1 MQFEISRNGALK
13 KLDNFIN
20 TELPNY
26 NFKRNFDLG
35 PEDKSNVSCLSPYIS
50 HRLITEYEVAKIV
63 LAKFSYQKVEKYI
76 QEIFWRVYWK
86 GWLELRPQVWSD
98 FTEDLKAL
106 KEDDNYK
113 KAING
118 ETQIKCFNDWVNE
131 LKENNYLHNHTR
143 MWFASIWIFTLNLP
157 WQKGAEFFMKH
168 LFDGDAASNTLSWRW
183 VAGLQTKGKHYVAQ
197 AWNISK
203 FTNNKYQN
211 VKLNEN
217 ALPLTD
223 KREYKLSPIN
233 LDYDDNA
240 NENLLVFENELNLEN
255 HKLKNY
261 KNIYLILLTNEVRKI
276 KLEKKVLDFK
286 TQIINDQK
294 RRLDQIKI
302 LNEIELQSLAKEV
315 LSFDVIHPS
324 IGENYSF
331 LNNIRKKQSL
341 NLNFILK
348 EEDKF
353 SWQFSN
359 KGYFNFKNNIPSI
372 LSKFKLS

>member
-1 MQFEISRNGALK
+1 MQFEISRDGALK

-63 LAKFSYQKVEKYI
+63 LAKFPYQKVEKYI

-223 KREYKLSPIN
+223 KREYRLSPIN

-261 KNIYLILLTNEVRKI
+261 KNIYSILLTNEVRKI

-286 TQIINDQK
+286 TKIINDQK
-294 RRLDQIKI
+294 RRLNQIKI
-302 LNEIELQSLAKEV
+302 LNEIEFQSLAKEV